1 MFDPFLGVFYTQ
13 GYAISNYYPNLSSL
27 QRPPEYYLPKEF
39 REKSSPIQCNG
50 CGATHNEDKCPY
62 CGRQPI

>member
-13 GYAISNYYPNLSSL
+13 GYAISNYYPK
-27 QRPPEYYLPKEF
+27 YYLPKEF